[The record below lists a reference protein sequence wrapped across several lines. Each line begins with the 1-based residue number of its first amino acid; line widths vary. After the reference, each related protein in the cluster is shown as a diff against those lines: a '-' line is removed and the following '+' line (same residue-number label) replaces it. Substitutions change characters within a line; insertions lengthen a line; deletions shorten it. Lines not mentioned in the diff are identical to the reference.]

1 MTFSMAVER
10 RRSSKQSA
18 QSPPRCA
25 TMQARLAAALP
36 IDTRGLVRNAE
47 GEGKWG
53 WIEKPLQE
61 NQRLTP
67 KNR

>member
-1 MTFSMAVER
+1 
-10 RRSSKQSA
+10 
-18 QSPPRCA
+18 
-25 TMQARLAAALP
+25 MQARLAAALP